1 MVKLIYVAEDDDY
14 LGLQTSDVFWA
25 EPLENGDGYIYTDK
39 FGTKLFVENWEVEEI
54 VESPVEWCRR
64 MQDEVETGEEAWN
77 YYKLAQ
83 MWMGREKEDE
93 HSGV

>member
-1 MVKLIYVAEDDDY
+1 MVKLIYIAEDDDY
-14 LGLQTSDVFWA
+14 LGLKTNDVFWA

-64 MQDEVETGEEAWN
+64 MQDEAETGEEAWN